1 MHMSAKAKRGW
12 LIGTIAVCLCAAVLL
27 GGWLVWQNRR
37 SAQPHG
43 IEEARLVFQEGVAG
57 HD

>member
-1 MHMSAKAKRGW
+1 MSAKAKRGW

>member
-1 MHMSAKAKRGW
+1 MSAKAKRGW
-12 LIGTIAVCLCAAVLL
+12 LIGTIAVCLCAAALL
-27 GGWLVWQNRR
+27 GGWLLWQNRR

-43 IEEARLVFQEGVAG
+43 MQEARLVFQEEATD